1 MAVGREPVGPY
12 EAVPVRQRHVQPA
25 GGGRAC
31 QSGEGFRVGRV
42 LAADERRIPLRLRG
56 PADRRESQVRAD
68 RHDEGEAG
76 DAFRAARLP
85 GAKRAGAVRRVAGG
99 GA

>member
-1 MAVGREPVGPY
+1 MIVWIIICGIF
-12 EAVPVRQRHVQPA
+12 HVQPA
-25 GGGRAC
+25 GGGRAG
-31 QSGEGFRVGRV
+31 QSGEGLRVGRV

-76 DAFRAARLP
+76 DAVRTACLP
-85 GAKRAGAVRRVAGG
+85 GAGRAGAVRRVAGG